1 MLSLGIISGKIRGSD
16 RKTFDD
22 KAKAQVKAV
31 TAGADL
37 FICADQE
44 DKPPSPEPETL

>member
-22 KAKAQVKAV
+22 KAKAQMKAV

-44 DKPPSPEPETL
+44 DTAEPRA